1 MRPYECRRR
10 VSLEKLHVQA
20 GYPRFPRTG
29 AKSRVPPPSTA
40 RQSSLSTMAPIESA
54 PFSIENRAIS
64 GVGKA
69 DTILWPAS
77 HETEQEGDH
86 EQNDRD
92 PEDDFGA
99 LHCGARDAPEFE

>member
-1 MRPYECRRR
+1 LRTEQSA
-10 VSLEKLHVQA
+10 VSAQ
-20 GYPRFPRTG
+20 P
-29 AKSRVPPPSTA
+29 
-40 RQSSLSTMAPIESA
+40 
-54 PFSIENRAIS
+54 
-64 GVGKA
+64 

-99 LHCGARDAPEFE
+99 LHCGARDAPEFHLPVSASLSGA